1 MKYLI
6 LAFALMLFL
15 FSCDTKEK
23 TALQGKVDSLT
34 VQLTASKKAE
44 AGMNEVG
51 ILIDSIDAS
60 RKSLQLKMVE
70 GSSYADYVS
79 RLQSINMYVIETE
92 LKLAALEK
100 STANS
105 SKESA
110 ASVRRLKADLAK
122 RSEEI
127 VELQKQIA
135 TLRDE
140 NLAVWAKLNHRDSVL
155 LIKDQIIKVNESDI
169 ASLERLVNDTQTENK
184 VAVANLYFDQARAL
198 EMAAN
203 RTQFAPRKKKEAR
216 REALE
221 LYKLSLSLGKLEAQA
236 RIDELEKKLS

>member
-1 MKYLI
+1 MKQYI
-6 LAFALMLFL
+6 LALAILPLL

-34 VQLTASKKAE
+34 IQLTASKKAE

-79 RLQSINMYVIETE
+79 RLQAINMYVVETE

-140 NLAVWAKLNHRDSVL
+140 NLAVWAKVNHKDSL
-155 LIKDQIIKVNESDI
+155 LSMKDQVIKVNESDI
-169 ASLERLVNDTQTENK
+169 VSLERLVNDTQAENK
-184 VAVANLYFDQARAL
+184 IAVANLYYDQAQAL

-221 LYKLSLSLGKLEAQA
+221 LYRLSLSLGKVEAQA
-236 RIDELEKKLS
+236 RIVDLEKKLS